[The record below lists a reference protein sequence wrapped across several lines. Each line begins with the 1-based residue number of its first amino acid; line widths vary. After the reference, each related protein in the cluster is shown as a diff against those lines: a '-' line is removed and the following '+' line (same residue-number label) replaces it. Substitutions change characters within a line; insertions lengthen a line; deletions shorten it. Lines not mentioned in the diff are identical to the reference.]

1 MVCVAFILLISS
13 RINGKHVDRV
23 TFGVSTIYLAGHELS
38 PLLKVQSRL
47 NEDKSLHE
55 SFSYPDQTRTIR
67 VTRDLMRELT
77 RSAEQNAKNSHE
89 SSR

>member
-1 MVCVAFILLISS
+1 
-13 RINGKHVDRV
+13 
-23 TFGVSTIYLAGHELS
+23 
-38 PLLKVQSRL
+38 
-47 NEDKSLHE
+47 LHE